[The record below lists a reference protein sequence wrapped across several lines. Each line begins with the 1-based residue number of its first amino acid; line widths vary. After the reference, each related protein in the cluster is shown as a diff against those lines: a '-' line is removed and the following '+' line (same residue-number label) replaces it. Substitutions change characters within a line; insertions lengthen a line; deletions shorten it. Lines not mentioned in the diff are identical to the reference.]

1 MAGFTVNGITFKSKK
16 AYFYVMNP
24 DVKNATQNDIDRY
37 LYHNLPEYH
46 HKKRGYY
53 RQKYRTL
60 KGNKVR
66 PYTKYSKDSEYDFVS
81 SEDIQILINRVSSV
95 EPVKST

>member
-60 KGNKVR
+60 KGNKVH
-66 PYTKYSKDSEYDFVS
+66 PYTKYSKESVS
-81 SEDIQILINRVSSV
+81 SEDIQSLINRVSNV

>member
-1 MAGFTVNGITFKSKK
+1 
-16 AYFYVMNP
+16 MNP
-24 DVKNATQNDIDRY
+24 EAKNATQNDIDRY

-60 KGNKVR
+60 KDNI
-66 PYTKYSKDSEYDFVS
+66 KYVHTLNTQRIVS
-81 SEDIQILINRVSSV
+81 MILLVLKIF
-95 EPVKST
+95 KF